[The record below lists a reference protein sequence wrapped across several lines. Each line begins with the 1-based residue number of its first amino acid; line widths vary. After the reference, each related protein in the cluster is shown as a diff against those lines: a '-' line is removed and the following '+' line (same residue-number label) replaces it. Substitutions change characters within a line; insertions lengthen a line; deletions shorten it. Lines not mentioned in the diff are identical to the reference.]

1 MAIQTDT
8 LVFQA
13 REVFEKQ
20 RKFSGQLRS
29 EPLKA
34 RKRRLS
40 SIINWV
46 KAHREKIHEALNR
59 DLCKPSAETDATEI
73 IPVITEARHALTHLD
88 EWVRPRKVDAPLTML
103 GTRSVLQPEPKGV
116 CLVIS
121 PWNYPFSLAAGPLIS
136 ALAAGNTVVIKP
148 SEHVPHTARLLREMT
163 EALFTEQE
171 VAVFE
176 GGPEVSHALLALP
189 FNHIFFTGSTAV
201 GKLVMKAAA
210 EHLSSVTLE
219 LGGKSPALVLPSAR
233 LKMAARRIAVTK
245 FVNNGQTC
253 VAPDYVLV
261 HQSRLNE
268 FIEELRTETLKLFS
282 EGGQPMENSPHYGR
296 IINQSH
302 FNRLQK
308 LVEDAIAR
316 GARPELSGTVSSA
329 DRFMHPII
337 LSQVP
342 EDALLMQEE
351 IFGPVLPVFTF
362 THLNQALDFIA
373 GKPSPLALYI
383 FGTDNAETRK
393 IINQTASGAVCV
405 NDCAIHFLHP
415 NLPFGGVNHSGIGKA
430 HGYYGFQAFSNE
442 KPVLVQRKTLTSVSF
457 FYPPYTGRVKRLM
470 NWLIRML

>member
-1 MAIQTDT
+1 MAVQTDT
-8 LVFQA
+8 PVLQA

-20 RKFSGQLRS
+20 RKFSAQLRS

-40 SIINWV
+40 SIIDWV
-46 KAHREKIHEALNR
+46 KAHRDKIHEALHH
-59 DLCKPSAETDATEI
+59 DLRKPATETDATEV

-88 EWVRPRKVDAPLTML
+88 EWARPRKVDAPFTML

-116 CLVIS
+116 CLIIS

-136 ALAAGNTVVIKP
+136 ALAAGNAVVIKP
-148 SEHVPHTARLLREMT
+148 SEHAPHTARLLREMV

-176 GGPEVSHALLALP
+176 GGSEVSQALLAFP
-189 FNHIFFTGSTAV
+189 FNHIFFTGSTAI

-219 LGGKSPALVLPSAR
+219 LGGKSPALVLPSAH

-261 HQSRLNE
+261 HQLQLNE

-316 GARPELSGTVSSA
+316 GARPELSGTVNVT

-351 IFGPVLPVFTF
+351 IFGPVLPVLTY
-362 THLNQALDFIA
+362 THLSQALGFIA

-393 IINQTASGAVCV
+393 IINQTVSGAVCV
-405 NDCAIHFLHP
+405 NDCAIHFLHA

-430 HGYYGFQAFSNE
+430 HGYFGFQAFSNE
-442 KPVLVQRKTLTSVSF
+442 KPVLRQRKGLTSVSF
-457 FYPPYTGRVKRLM
+457 FYPPYNGRSKTLM
-470 NWLIRML
+470 DWLIRML